1 MIDRA
6 QQRLFLKT
14 RSGKPTNIITAGYR
28 KANQR
33 DGKSK
38 IGASRVPLTNHF
50 VNTMVT
56 ALQAQEWETL
66 LQRSLSTDCL
76 GNLPG

>member
-28 KANQR
+28 KVNQR

-66 LQRSLSTDCL
+66 LQRSVPTDFL
-76 GNLPG
+76 GSIPG